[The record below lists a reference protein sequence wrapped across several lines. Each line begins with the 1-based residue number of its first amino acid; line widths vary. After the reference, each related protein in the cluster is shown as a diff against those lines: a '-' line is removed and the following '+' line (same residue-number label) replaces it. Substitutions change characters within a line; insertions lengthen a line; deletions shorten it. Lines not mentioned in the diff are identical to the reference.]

1 MAYGF
6 RAKECAVPMKA
17 TLFYIFGI
25 LLLVGVAGY
34 LMIEN
39 KSSAQLT
46 PNTID
51 NGEFQKVVIGV
62 KDFNYYPNTINVR
75 VNEPVRIYLDKS
87 VGGCLRTFTITEFG
101 IAKYLR
107 TPNDYIE
114 FTPTKKGTFRFA
126 CSMGMGTG
134 TLIVE

>member
-1 MAYGF
+1 
-6 RAKECAVPMKA
+6 MKA